1 MTKPTLLATVEEWLF
16 RHRLGFLVLFLVL
29 TAVLF
34 GFATQTKVD
43 ARFEKQLP
51 QQHEYI
57 ETFRKYQD
65 EFLSLIHISEPTRP
79 Y

>member
-16 RHRLGFLVLFLVL
+16 RHRLGFLVFFLVL

-51 QQHEYI
+51 QQHE
-57 ETFRKYQD
+57 
-65 EFLSLIHISEPTRP
+65 
-79 Y
+79 